1 MAPRIANIAALTA
14 LTLTLALSG
23 CTAKTPAADPAI
35 RGTIQS
41 VSQTD
46 AGVAA
51 ILVAGPLADGT
62 TLDKAMLSITD
73 ETRVLS
79 SIDEPLGSDALA
91 TGLRVEVWIT
101 GPVRE
106 SYPVQAEADVIR
118 LLE

>member
-1 MAPRIANIAALTA
+1 MIPRIAHIAALTA
-14 LTLTLALSG
+14 LTLTLALGG
-23 CTAKTPAADPAI
+23 CTAKTPATDPAI

-46 AGVAA
+46 AGIGAV
-51 ILVAGPLADGT
+51 LVAGPLADGT

-79 SIDEPLGSDALA
+79 AAEEPLEPDVLEAGM
-91 TGLRVEVWIT
+91 RVEAWIT

-106 SYPVQAEADVIR
+106 SYPVQADADVIR